1 MHWLHPFQNK
11 KDFLEVIFTHFI
23 PMEVW
28 EISWKMIKGNK
39 FEGAYAELVKE
50 LAQSLNMNIEFI

>member
-1 MHWLHPFQNK
+1 
-11 KDFLEVIFTHFI
+11 
-23 PMEVW
+23 
-28 EISWKMIKGNK
+28 MIKGNK